1 MVTESVRGSAR
12 MDLESRTFHDLLWAR
27 LKTMMPG
34 SGSLESVM
42 YAYLREH
49 QLVD

>member
-12 MDLESRTFHDLLWAR
+12 MDLESRTFHDLLCAK

-42 YAYLREH
+42 
-49 QLVD
+49 